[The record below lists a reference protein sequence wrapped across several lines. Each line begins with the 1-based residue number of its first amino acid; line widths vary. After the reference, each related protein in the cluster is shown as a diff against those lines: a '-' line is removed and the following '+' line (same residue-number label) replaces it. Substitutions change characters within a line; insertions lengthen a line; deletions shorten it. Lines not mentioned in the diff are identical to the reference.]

1 MAVTVAILIC
11 TQWRI
16 YLQWYVADI
25 HVGLHVE
32 VATLQANGADCRPQY
47 TPTCLESSDCSRSS
61 ECKNLILTPFLAGII
76 TLETVLQGD
85 AIYDCYDRSMP
96 KAPTLNCS
104 LAYSQSE
111 EEANAGLRSWKTMNN
126 RCIGLSVKRQSQQS
140 HDASLS
146 ANEGERSVEDE
157 VSRKLSGY

>member
-1 MAVTVAILIC
+1 MLIC

-25 HVGLHVE
+25 HVE
-32 VATLQANGADCRPQY
+32 VGTLQADDADCRPQY

-61 ECKNLILTPFLAGII
+61 ECKKLILTPFLAGII

-104 LAYSQSE
+104 LAYSQWE
-111 EEANAGLRSWKTMNN
+111 EEAKINAGLRSWKAMNS
-126 RCIGLSVKRQSQQS
+126 RCTGLYTCQTS
-140 HDASLS
+140 
-146 ANEGERSVEDE
+146 EPTE
-157 VSRKLSGY
+157 SRRIALRE

>member
-1 MAVTVAILIC
+1 VASICVYVTVAILIC

-25 HVGLHVE
+25 HVE
-32 VATLQANGADCRPQY
+32 VATLQANDADCRPQY

-111 EEANAGLRSWKTMNN
+111 EEANAGLHSWKAMNN
-126 RCIGLSVKRQSQQS
+126 RCTGLYTCQTSEPTK
-140 HDASLS
+140 
-146 ANEGERSVEDE
+146 
-157 VSRKLSGY
+157 SRRITFRE